1 MADAAAA
8 APAVSATGVRVDGR
22 AVDELRGHFSA
33 RQHVCMHAAA
43 AAQRQSAVTWYIMV
57 VASTLVPCKQ
67 GAQFVLSSA
76 EAVAGTLTRSS
87 GSAFVELG
95 TTQVAVAVHGPK
107 QVEGPAGA
115 LADEGRCSCP
125 LSSIP
130 SATCKASSANA
141 SPFFSMHGNL
151 AAALL
156 SQQALN
162 LASAAEYRWT
172 LSLLHSQGAL
182 RSHKEC
188 VLTLSHSA

>member
-1 MADAAAA
+1 M
-8 APAVSATGVRVDGR
+8 PR
-22 AVDELRGHFSA
+22 
-33 RQHVCMHAAA
+33 RQHQPCQQLECVWMAGQSMNCAAISVRANTSACMQQLLHSG
-43 AAQRQSAVTWYIMV
+43 RKSAVTWYIMV

-115 LADEGRCSCP
+115 LADEGRCSGP

-130 SATCKASSANA
+130 SATCEVSNANA
-141 SPFFSMHGNL
+141 SPFCSVHGNL
-151 AAALL
+151 AATLL
-156 SQQALN
+156 SPHVLN